1 MAYGRAGEPPP
12 GGYRPLQRI
21 RAPSVDKL
29 DLETGKRSLWKELMP
44 SDPAGVETIGP
55 ILITPDAKTCIFG
68 YHRMLADLY
77 LVEGLK

>member
-1 MAYGRAGEPPP
+1 
-12 GGYRPLQRI
+12 
-21 RAPSVDKL
+21 
-29 DLETGKRSLWKELMP
+29 LWKQLLP

-55 ILITPDAKTCIFG
+55 ILMTPDAQTCIFG